1 MTQPPDVSVVIVSFN
16 TWSLLEQSLERV
28 TGQTGLA
35 SLETIVVDCASRD
48 GSADRVAERFPAV
61 RLIRAAENLGFGPAN
76 NLGFEVATGR
86 YLVLLNSDAFL
97 APDTL
102 AGAVALMER
111 HPGAGI
117 GGARLVGEDGAPQPS
132 ARAFPSLWRDALV
145 MSGLAARYPHSRV
158 WGAPD
163 RSWADP
169 GVAAQVDWVP
179 GAFMIAP
186 RALIQQLGGFDP
198 RFFLY
203 YEEVDLCRR
212 VRAAGKAVWYW
223 PSLEVV
229 HVGGASSRTVTEQVW
244 SETGAQL
251 ERWRMRSRFLY
262 YRKHHG
268 AGAWRAWQLER
279 GYFHLRAWRN
289 ARRGLGERAEAFRRL
304 AGLCDAAWRETKGG
318 RVSPPAPW

>member
-16 TWSLLEQSLERV
+16 TWSLLEQCLQRV
-28 TGQTGLA
+28 AEQAAGTTV
-35 SLETIVVDCASRD
+35 ETIVVDCASQD
-48 GSADRVAERFPAV
+48 GSADHVAERFPAV
-61 RLIRAAENLGFGPAN
+61 RLIRATENLGFGPAN
-76 NLGFEVATGR
+76 NRGFEVATGR

-102 AGAVALMER
+102 ARAVALMAR
-111 HPGAGI
+111 HPDAGI
-117 GGARLVGEDGAPQPS
+117 GGARLVGEEGAPQPS
-132 ARAFPSLWRDALV
+132 ARAFPSVWRDALV
-145 MSGLAARYPHSRV
+145 MSGLAARYPRSRV
-158 WGAPD
+158 LGVPD
-163 RSWADP
+163 RTWADP
-169 GVAAQVDWVP
+169 DVAARVDWVP

-186 RALIQQLGGFDP
+186 RTLIAQLGGFDP

-223 PSLEVV
+223 PALEVV
-229 HVGGASSRTVTEQVW
+229 HVGGASSRTVTGQVF

-251 ERWRMRSRFLY
+251 EQWRMRSRFLY

-279 GYFHLRAWRN
+279 GYLRMRAWRN
-289 ARRGLGERAEAFRRL
+289 ARRGDTARAQAFRRL
-304 AGLCDAAWRETKGG
+304 AERCDAAWAETEGG